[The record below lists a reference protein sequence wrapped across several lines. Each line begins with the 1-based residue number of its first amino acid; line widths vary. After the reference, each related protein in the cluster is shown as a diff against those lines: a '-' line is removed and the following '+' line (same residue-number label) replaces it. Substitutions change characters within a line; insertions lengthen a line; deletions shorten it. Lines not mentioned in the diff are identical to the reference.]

1 MARYTDAVCKLC
13 RRENEKLFLK
23 GQRCTSNKCSFEKRG
38 YPPGQHGKSRRFKVS
53 DYGIQLREKQKIRD
67 TYGLLENQ
75 FKTFFKKA
83 EREKGITGENLVKM
97 LERRLDNVVYRMG
110 FAPSRKAARQLV
122 RHRHFLVDG
131 IVVDIP
137 SFLVKPGAQ
146 IKVRDKSRKL
156 EIIHS
161 SIRRI
166 KEAKPY
172 SWLELDKP
180 SLTGV
185 FVEIPQREDIPLSA
199 QEQLVVELYSK

>member
-23 GQRCTSNKCSFEKRG
+23 GQRCASNKCSFEKRG

-75 FKTFFKKA
+75 FKNFFKKA
-83 EREKGITGENLVKM
+83 EREKGITGDNLVKM

-110 FAPSRKAARQLV
+110 FAPSRKSARQLV
-122 RHRHFLVDG
+122 RHRHFIVDG
-131 IVVDIP
+131 RVVDIP

-161 SIRRI
+161 SIRRL

-172 SWLELDKP
+172 SWLELDKAN
-180 SLTGV
+180 LTGV
-185 FVEIPQREDIPLSA
+185 FLEIPQREDIPLSA